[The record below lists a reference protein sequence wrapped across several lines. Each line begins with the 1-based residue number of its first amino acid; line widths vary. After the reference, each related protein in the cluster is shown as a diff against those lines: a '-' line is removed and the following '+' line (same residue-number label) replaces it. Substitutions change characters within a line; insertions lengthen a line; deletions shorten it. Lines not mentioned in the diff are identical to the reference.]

1 MLTESCGT
9 ADHWLIQFTICQC
22 LSSVLATAQTD
33 ECHFITQLS
42 YIRVCACAIVTFLAL
57 LSCCTDKELV
67 SRYRKSR
74 DTIAALKLRVG
85 FSHHVEVG
93 VTTGH
98 VSQDSQLLMCR
109 GRVCSCRS

>member
-1 MLTESCGT
+1 MVTMVTT
-9 ADHWLIQFTICQC
+9 A
-22 LSSVLATAQTD
+22 SSPAG
-33 ECHFITQLS
+33 
-42 YIRVCACAIVTFLAL
+42 L

-93 VTTGH
+93 VTREC
-98 VSQDSQLLMCR
+98 VSQYGMWHHVWGLVALAEADH
-109 GRVCSCRS
+109 